1 MLGPYERALR
11 KYGREPGEY
20 YRNVIRNCYVG
31 ETKEQAWR
39 DYAPHTLA
47 QMRGYLPKYTEA
59 GIFET
64 MAGEMFGRLP
74 LPNAEELPGLAES
87 GEVHFLGKPFVV
99 GTPDE
104 VCRAVEEDESRG
116 ITHFLAWMQI
126 GGMDARKTR
135 SSMRLFAREVM
146 PHFRG

>member
-1 MLGPYERALR
+1 
-11 KYGREPGEY
+11 
-20 YRNVIRNCYVG
+20 
-31 ETKEQAWR
+31 
-39 DYAPHTLA
+39 
-47 QMRGYLPKYTEA
+47 MRGYLPRYTEA
-59 GIFET
+59 GIFDT

-74 LPNAEELPGLAES
+74 LPSAEELPAMAES

-104 VCRAVEEDESRG
+104 VCRAIEEDRARG

-135 SSMRLFAREVM
+135 SSMKLFAKEVM
-146 PHFRG
+146 PHFRD